1 MEKLFLQLITQMK
14 TIRNLK
20 KCALEMATLLAQ
32 DDTIKKLLITDTEKA
47 LQEPVPD
54 YPLNRLL
61 EEHYVSIYPPVENR
75 IEEYYR
81 NTFLSILL
89 DTIIGQDYQT
99 GNYLIYVSTD
109 TAHVSLI
116 NNQDRLLELVD
127 RVCNILDGT
136 KLTSAGEVSVTS
148 VAYESLSDLHPAYRI
163 SVHVKDQVA
172 PKGDL

>member
-1 MEKLFLQLITQMK
+1 MK

-32 DDTIKKLLITDTEKA
+32 DDIIKKLLITDTEKA

-54 YPLNRLL
+54 YSLNRLL

-109 TAHVSLI
+109 TAHISLI

-127 RVCNILDGT
+127 RVCNILDGA

-163 SVHVKDQVA
+163 SVHVKDQIA

>member
-1 MEKLFLQLITQMK
+1 
-14 TIRNLK
+14 
-20 KCALEMATLLAQ
+20 MATLLAQ

-54 YPLNRLL
+54 YSLNRLL

-81 NTFLSILL
+81 NTVLSILL

-127 RVCNILDGT
+127 RICNILDGA

>member
-1 MEKLFLQLITQMK
+1 MK

-32 DDTIKKLLITDTEKA
+32 DDTIKKLLVTDTEKA

-54 YPLNRLL
+54 YSLNRLL

-81 NTFLSILL
+81 HTFLSIFL

-109 TAHVSLI
+109 TAHISLI

-127 RVCNILDGT
+127 RVCNILDGA

-163 SVHVKDQVA
+163 SVHVKDQIA

>member
-1 MEKLFLQLITQMK
+1 MK
-14 TIRNLK
+14 TIKNLK
-20 KCALEMATLLAQ
+20 KCAFEMATLLAQ
-32 DDTIKKLLITDTEKA
+32 DDIIKKLLVIDTEKA

-54 YPLNRLL
+54 YSLNQLL

-89 DTIIGQDYQT
+89 NTIIGQDYQT
-99 GNYLIYVSTD
+99 GNYIIYVSTD
-109 TAHVSLI
+109 TAHISLA

-127 RVCNILDGT
+127 RVCNILDGA
-136 KLTSAGEVSVTS
+136 KLTSAGEVNVTT

-163 SVHVKDQVA
+163 SVHVKDQIA